1 MKMKKAISQIDERV
15 LGASPWTDSIRP
27 YIAKH
32 KMFVPV
38 IELSIH
44 E

>member
-1 MKMKKAISQIDERV
+1 MKMKKAIIQIDERV
-15 LGASPWTDSIRP
+15 LGAPPWADSICP

-32 KMFVPV
+32 KMFVPM
-38 IELSIH
+38 IELSTQ